1 LRQQQQACVDCRQ
14 LESVSNGS
22 VEQLELKL
30 ATIVSILATIVAVGA
45 ISSLGG
51 WAIKIRVYAKE
62 LLGCE

>member
-1 LRQQQQACVDCRQ
+1 MMERGAGVDLRQQRQACVDCRQ

-22 VEQLELKL
+22 AKQLELKL

-51 WAIKIRVYAKE
+51 WAIKIRV
-62 LLGCE
+62 